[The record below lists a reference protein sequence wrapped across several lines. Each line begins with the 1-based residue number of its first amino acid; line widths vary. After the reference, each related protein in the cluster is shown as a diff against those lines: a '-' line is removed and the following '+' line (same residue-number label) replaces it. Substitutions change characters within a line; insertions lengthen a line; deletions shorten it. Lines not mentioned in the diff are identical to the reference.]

1 MIRPAAFRFNEQTAV
16 NNFYQKGQNI
26 ISNEEITHLA
36 TLEFDTFVLLLR
48 EKGINVLVMD
58 DSPVPPTPD
67 SIFPNNWIS
76 FHGNHTYVLY
86 PMFAPNRRLER
97 SVEVIQFVLSSFTE
111 QYNCIDYSPYEKE
124 NLFLEGTGSLVLDR
138 ENRLA
143 YAAISARTDADLVTK
158 WCEELGYHPIIF
170 HANQTMNG
178 KREPI
183 YHTNV
188 MMCIGTNFCV
198 ICTDSIDDME
208 ERALVISNL
217 KNTHKEIIL
226 ISEKQVDEFAG
237 NMLELR
243 REDGFYVVMST
254 RAFRSLSE
262 SQLHQLQ
269 KHGEIIHSNLD
280 TIETFGGGSAR
291 CMLAELF

>member
-1 MIRPAAFRFNEQTAV
+1 MIRPASFRSNEQTAV
-16 NNFYQKGQNI
+16 NNFYQKSELA
-26 ISNEEITHLA
+26 ISNEEVTQKA
-36 TLEFDTFVLLLR
+36 MLEFDAFALLLK
-48 EKGINVLVMD
+48 EKGVNVLVLE
-58 DSPVPPTPD
+58 DSDLPSTPD

-76 FHGNHTYVLY
+76 LHGNHSYVLY

-97 SVEVIQFVLSSFTE
+97 SDEVIRTILSALSLNYKCFDFSSFE
-111 QYNCIDYSPYEKE
+111 AQNR
-124 NLFLEGTGSLVLDR
+124 FLEGTGSLVLDR

-143 YAAISARTDADLVTK
+143 YAAISARTDADLVMK
-158 WCEELGYHPIIF
+158 WCEELGYKPVIF

-178 KREPI
+178 KRLPI

-198 ICTDSIDDME
+198 ICTDSIDDMQ

-226 ISEKQVDEFAG
+226 ITEKQVDEFAG

-243 REDGFYVVMST
+243 REDDNCIVMST
-254 RAFRSLSE
+254 RAYHSLSE
-262 SQLHQLQ
+262 NQLQ
-269 KHGEIIHSNLD
+269 LLRKHGELVFSNLD
-280 TIETFGGGSAR
+280 TIETYGGGSAR